1 MNAMTDMSYR
11 LAAAALTAWQRNARS
26 VLQWA
31 HPSWLA
37 CALGIDE
44 AAAVALA
51 RAMAGQRGAD
61 TPVYPAADAG
71 ADAAIRL
78 RACLDACSLALL
90 RCVGLPLPD
99 LQAAAGPG
107 ALCVDA
113 LPPEAG
119 LRVLRIRALRFRR
132 GEIRRIVDKRMRAR
146 VAEWSGLPLDRL
158 IVEQPGKRQA
168 MPDIEQMAARTPIP
182 PVTAIDGATLAL
194 EGHALIRRDLGNAHS
209 PCPLLRLALPVDA
222 DDAAGY
228 RPASRHA
235 ALASGSPHR
244 WVDRIPA
251 DLDRHG
257 TDALFAELPHLL
269 PEYAWLSG

>member
-11 LAAAALTAWQRNARS
+11 LAAAALAAWQRNARS
-26 VLQWA
+26 ALKWA

-37 CALGIDE
+37 CALGIDG

-51 RAMAGQRGAD
+51 SHVTVQRS
-61 TPVYPAADAG
+61 ADASTDPNAG
-71 ADAAIRL
+71 GSAAVRL
-78 RACLDACSLALL
+78 RAHQDTCSLALL

-99 LQAAAGPG
+99 IRAVGGPG
-107 ALCVDA
+107 ALRVDA
-113 LPPEAG
+113 LPPETG

-132 GEIRRIVDKRMRAR
+132 GEIRRIIDKRMRAR
-146 VAEWSGLPLDRL
+146 VAEWSGLTLDRL
-158 IVEQPGKRQA
+158 ITERPGKRQA
-168 MPDIEQMAARTPIP
+168 IPNIEQMAARVSIP
-182 PVTAIDGATLAL
+182 PVTAVEGDALAL
-194 EGHALIRRDLGNAHS
+194 EGHALIRRDLGHAHS
-209 PCPLLRLALPVDA
+209 PCPLLRLALPADA
-222 DDAAGY
+222 HSLRAAG
-228 RPASRHA
+228 SH
-235 ALASGSPHR
+235 PH